1 MTFDDGKLEIYRTVN
16 AADPGE
22 KPRMELRYQ
31 SSHAFGY
38 ETVGISRYYTALQ
51 AKEKI
56 EEVVHIWE
64 GPHDPYGR
72 CLPDRRAHPSGA
84 PWSSM
89 SWMRTGSRSRGCPWK
104 GWEKDDRTGSGQ
116 GKRGTSGGHGRGIPL

>member
-56 EEVVHIWE
+56 EEVVHIWRDRTIHTDDVCRIE
-64 GPHDPYGR
+64 GASFR
-72 CLPDRRAHPSGA
+72 CAMVQHVLDEN
-84 PWSSM
+84 
-89 SWMRTGSRSRGCPWK
+89 GSRSRGCPWK

>member
-31 SSHAFGY
+31 GSHAFGY
-38 ETVGISRYYTALQ
+38 ETVGSAAIILPCRQRRRSRRSCTSGGTARSIRTMS
-51 AKEKI
+51 A
-56 EEVVHIWE
+56 
-64 GPHDPYGR
+64 GS
-72 CLPDRRAHPSGA
+72 RAHPSGA

>member
-1 MTFDDGKLEIYRTVN
+1 MTESWRLDRTVN

-31 SSHAFGY
+31 GSHAFGY

-56 EEVVHIWE
+56 EEVVHIWR
-64 GPHDPYGR
+64 DRTIQYGR
-72 CLPDRRAHPSGA
+72 CLPDRGRILPVRHGPA
-84 PWSSM
+84 
-89 SWMRTGSRSRGCPWK
+89 CP
-104 GWEKDDRTGSGQ
+104 G
-116 GKRGTSGGHGRGIPL
+116 